1 MGGHLSYFITTE
13 NVEKSYPELEPL
25 YREHYEEM
33 SARLRGMGQEVSPY
47 APRFDEYFKAA
58 NGGWL
63 TTYVLRCDGAAVG
76 YCNVYITN
84 DMHNHDLIAQE
95 DALFVTRAHRNGVGK
110 QFVRMMLDALKA
122 RGVKK
127 VSVSARTDLRV
138 ANLWRRMGF
147 KDVAVQME
155 YIF

>member
-1 MGGHLSYFITTE
+1 MSYTITTE
-13 NVEKSYPELEPL
+13 NVETSYPEIEPL

-33 SARLRGMGQEVSPY
+33 SDRLRGLGQEVSAY

-63 TTYVLRCDGAAVG
+63 TTYVLRHEGGAVG
-76 YCNVYITN
+76 YCNVYVTN

-95 DALFVTRAHRNGVGK
+95 DALFVTRKHRNGIGR
-110 QFVRMMLDALKA
+110 QFVYMMLEKLKE